1 MERLTKL
8 ATSIEE
14 GDMPKPD
21 KGPIKAAI
29 VSAEEWDSL
38 VATVNR
44 IDRRVAMALGLE
56 MRNMAAID
64 DLQSE
69 VSANTDL
76 TGSVVRLV
84 DGLADQLEQ
93 ALQNNDTAAVQ
104 AVVDQMRSNNQSLAQ
119 AVANNT
125 QVNPQ

>member
-1 MERLTKL
+1 
-8 ATSIEE
+8 
-14 GDMPKPD
+14 MPKPD

-44 IDRRVAMALGLE
+44 IDRRVTMALGLE
-56 MRNMAAID
+56 IRNMAAID
-64 DLQSE
+64 DLKGE
-69 VSANTDL
+69 VSQNTDL
-76 TGSVVRLV
+76 TGSVVSLV
-84 DGLADQLEQ
+84 NGLADQLEQ

-104 AVVDQMRSNNQSLAQ
+104 AVVDQMRSNNQALAD
-119 AVANNT
+119 AVAANT